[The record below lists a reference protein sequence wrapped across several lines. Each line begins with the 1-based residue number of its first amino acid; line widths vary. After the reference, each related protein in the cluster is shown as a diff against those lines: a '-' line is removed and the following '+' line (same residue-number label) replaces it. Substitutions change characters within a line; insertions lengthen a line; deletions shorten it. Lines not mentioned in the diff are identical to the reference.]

1 MQINYCKNTKG
12 KYISQGG
19 IYLIRKIFQQNHL
32 DKFIDQCFPDRGKQS
47 VYSDSD
53 LVLGLGYNI
62 YAGGTYFEDLNRLR
76 VQINVPGYIEL
87 PSSDSIRYRI
97 GQLAE
102 SNQEIV
108 SKREV
113 NHEFNIN
120 NTMNRILARL
130 TVRLNP
136 DFTKHGQMLDYH
148 NTIISTEKRDS
159 RPCYKQGNGYQPG
172 VIFIGRNPVYIEG
185 RNGNSPSAYLMDRT
199 LERGINTLQAE
210 GVKVRAIR
218 IDSAAYQRDVFK
230 LMHRYPEIRY
240 YIRGRDALPIWQAIE
255 GSRKIRKA
263 KIGDKEIEYFSH
275 EWYTPGDMSDE
286 NKCRVIVY
294 RYEEDRPQLDLYEG
308 KYCYYVIYTNDRI
321 SSASKIIDLYNQRG
335 SAEQNFD
342 RLKNDFNWAYPPF
355 DNLAMNTAYL
365 IFTAMGCQ
373 LYHFLLK
380 IISKVFHEL
389 NPGTRIKRFIFL
401 FVNVVVK
408 WTFSGRRYALNLYS
422 NKPYFQLMNS
432 P

>member
-1 MQINYCKNTKG
+1 MQINYCKNTKE
-12 KYISQGG
+12 KYIPQGG
-19 IYLIRKIFQQNHL
+19 IYLIRRIFQQNHL
-32 DKFIDQCFPDRGKQS
+32 DKFIDQCFPGRGKQS
-47 VYSDSD
+47 IYSDSD
-53 LVLGLGYNI
+53 LVLGLCYSI

-76 VQINVPGYIEL
+76 EQINVPGYIEL

-102 SNQEIV
+102 RSQKIL

-120 NTMNRILARL
+120 NNLNRILAKF

-136 DFTKHGQMLDYH
+136 GFKEQDQMLDYD

-159 RPCYKQGNGYQPG
+159 RTCYKLGRGYQPG

-185 RNGNSPSAYLMDRT
+185 RNGNSPSAYLMDET
-199 LERGINTLQAE
+199 LERGIDMLKSE
-210 GVKVRAIR
+210 GIKVRSIR
-218 IDSAAYQRDVFK
+218 IDSAAYQKNVFN
-230 LMHRYPEIRY
+230 LMCKYPDIHY
-240 YIRGRDALPIWQAIE
+240 YIRGKDALLVWEAIE
-255 GSRKIRKA
+255 GSKKIRKIKA
-263 KIGDKEIEYFSH
+263 DDREIEYFSH
-275 EWYTPGDMSDE
+275 EWYTPGGMGDE

-294 RYEEDRPQLDLYEG
+294 RYEEDRTQLDLYEG
-308 KYCYYVIYTNDRI
+308 KYSYYVIYTNDRT
-321 SSASKIIDLYNQRG
+321 SSAAKIIDLYNQRG

-389 NPGTRIKRFIFL
+389 NLETRIKRFIFL

-408 WTFSGRRYALNLYS
+408 WTFRGRRYVLNLYS
-422 NKPYFQLMNS
+422 DKPYIMLMSS